1 MKPNA
6 LSIFVASLAVA
17 ACSNANGP
25 NAKDPETAHIRGY
38 ITARDSGGYG
48 VRDADGTTRVV
59 YYPRVLVEE
68 DPLEPVSHGTTKKSR
83 VSWGPQTQ
91 FTSRS
96 GQRLNASDLGVGQFV
111 TVWIS
116 GVVLDSY
123 PDQVGATRI
132 VLESR

>member
-1 MKPNA
+1 MKPHA
-6 LSIFVASLAVA
+6 LSILLASLVVA

-25 NAKDPETAHIRGY
+25 NAKDPEAAYIRGY
-38 ITARDSGGYG
+38 ITARDSGGVG

-68 DPLEPVSHGTTKKSR
+68 NPLDPVSRGTTKKSR

-96 GQRLNASDLGVGQFV
+96 GQTLSASDLGVGQFV
-111 TVWIS
+111 AVWIS

-132 VLESR
+132 ILESQ